1 MLTYLAEWEEFFG
14 PLRLFRYISVRSVGG
29 AATALFLG
37 LVLAPMVIRMLRR
50 LKAKQAFRGAA
61 EVGRLAELHEA
72 KVGTPTMGGLIIFAS
87 MLISTLLWARWNVFV
102 AGAMFVYGG
111 LTVIGFLDDYLKIT
125 RKKSGG
131 LKGRY
136 KLLGQAGLTLVSLTM
151 FLYHPELGENLRAL
165 WVPFLK
171 DPLWAVM
178 PLPFVFVFFFLVLAG
193 SSNAINLTDGVD
205 GLAIGCTLSVAMA
218 YGLIAYATG
227 HVEIADYLFIPFMEG
242 AGELTVVCAILCS
255 ACLAFLWYN
264 AHPAQIFMGDTGS
277 LALGGLVGTMAFLT
291 LQPFTLVLI
300 GGVFVMEAVSVI
312 LQVGSFKLTGK
323 RIFRMA
329 PIHHHFE
336 LRGWAETQVVI
347 RFWILSIIFAV
358 AGLATLKLR

>member
-1 MLTYLAEWEEFFG
+1 MLSELAQWEDYFG
-14 PLRLFRYISVRSVGG
+14 PLRLFRYITVRSVGG
-29 AATALFLG
+29 AATALIIGLWLG
-37 LVLAPMVIRMLRR
+37 PIVIRILRR
-50 LKAKQAFRGAA
+50 FKARQSFRGAS

-87 MLISTLLWARWNVFV
+87 ILISTLLWAEWNLFV
-102 AGAMFVYGG
+102 AGSLFVYAG

-125 RKKSGG
+125 QRSSGG
-131 LKGRY
+131 LSGRY
-136 KLLGQAGLTLVSLTM
+136 KLLAQFVLTGIALGL
-151 FLYHPELGENLRAL
+151 FLLHPQLNENLRAL
-165 WVPFLK
+165 WLPFLK
-171 DPLWAVM
+171 DPVWAMM
-178 PLPFVFVFFFLVLAG
+178 PIPVVFIFFFLVLSG

-218 YGLIAYATG
+218 YGIIAYATG
-227 HVEIADYLFIPFMEG
+227 HAVIASYLFLPFMPG
-242 AGELTVVCAILCS
+242 VGELTVVCAILCS

-264 AHPAQIFMGDTGS
+264 AHPAQVFMGDTGS

-291 LQPFTLVLI
+291 LQPITLVLI
-300 GGVFVMEAVSVI
+300 GGVFVLEAVSVI
-312 LQVGSFKLTGK
+312 LQVGSFKMSGK

-336 LRGWAETQVVI
+336 LGGWAETQVVI